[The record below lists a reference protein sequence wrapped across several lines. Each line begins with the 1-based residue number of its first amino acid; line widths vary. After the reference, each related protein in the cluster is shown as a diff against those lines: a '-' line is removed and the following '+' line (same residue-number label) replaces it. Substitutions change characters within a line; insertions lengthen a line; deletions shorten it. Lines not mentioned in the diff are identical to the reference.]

1 MSGKIW
7 GVSMRRTDRKRF
19 FFALFFALIVIIPLS
34 NAILDH
40 FQRSIEVEQDAFTE
54 SSRELQNP
62 RRGFYNIYAFMIT
75 DEHLNYWELV
85 QELYKNDLDTSL
97 SLIEINLQ
105 NYFDNA
111 ISEYGLDNI
120 ENLFN
125 ALSSLDKHLIV
136 RFVYD
141 WNGECEEYEPE
152 TIDIIL
158 KHMDQVENV
167 LKKYNSQIFIVQ
179 GLFIGNWGE
188 MNGTR
193 YSGNDEMC
201 RLAEKLSCVTDS
213 STFMAVR
220 TPNQWRTIAG
230 VQEDNVLAGRLS
242 LFNDG
247 MLGNESD
254 YGTYKIN
261 EAGGKKIL
269 ERGKELE
276 FQEELCKLVPNGGEV
291 INDNYYNDFE
301 RAVKDLAR
309 MHVTYLNEKHDL
321 AVLNKWKR
329 TEITEEGCYRGMDG
343 YSYIERHLGYRLLI
357 RDVNISHD
365 SFVRRLEIG
374 VTIENVGFAPLYSE
388 AKTEVLLYDR
398 DSGDALSYGMAG
410 DLRSLPGGSDSGKNM
425 ILSVDIPV
433 KDLQSD
439 KYDVYFSITDLNGG
453 KKILLANEQD
463 AEEYGYHIGKVR
475 FND

>member
-1 MSGKIW
+1 
-7 GVSMRRTDRKRF
+7 MRRTDRKRF
-19 FFALFFALIVIIPLS
+19 FFALFIALIVIIPLS
-34 NAILDH
+34 NAILH
-40 FQRSIEVEQDAFTE
+40 YLLRSIEVEQDTFAE

-85 QELYKNDLDTSL
+85 QELYKNDQDTSL

-105 NYFDNA
+105 NYCDDA
-111 ISEYGLDNI
+111 ISEYGLVNI

-158 KHMDQVENV
+158 KHMEQLENI
-167 LKKYNSQIFIVQ
+167 LKKYNSKIFIVQ

-213 STFMAVR
+213 STFLAVR
-220 TPNQWRTIAG
+220 TPDQWRAITG
-230 VQEDNVLAGRLS
+230 VQEDNLLAGRLS

-261 EAGGKKIL
+261 ETGEKKIL

-321 AVLNKWKR
+321 AVLNKWKG
-329 TEITEEGCYRGMDG
+329 TEITEDGCYRGMDG
-343 YSYIERHLGYRLLI
+343 YTYIERHLGYRLLI
-357 RDVNISHD
+357 RDVSICHD
-365 SFVRRLEIG
+365 AFIRRLEIEI
-374 VTIENVGFAPLYSE
+374 TIGNVGFAPLYSE
-388 AKTEVLLYDR
+388 TKAEVILYDR
-398 DSGDALSYGMAG
+398 DLGEALSYEMAG
-410 DLRSLPGGSDSGKNM
+410 DLRNLSGGSDSEKNM

-439 KYDVYFSITDLNGG
+439 KYDAYFSITDLNSRQ
-453 KKILLANEQD
+453 KILLANEQD
-463 AEEYGYHIGKVR
+463 AEEYGYHIGTVG